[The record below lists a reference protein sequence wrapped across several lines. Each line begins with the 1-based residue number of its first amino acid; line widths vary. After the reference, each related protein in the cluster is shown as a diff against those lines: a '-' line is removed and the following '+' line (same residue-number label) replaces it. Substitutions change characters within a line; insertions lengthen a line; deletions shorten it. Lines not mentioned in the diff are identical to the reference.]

1 MRATYEEM
9 DYMLENKK
17 EFRGSSVTAE
27 WDQKEYIVKSYST
40 VIFRTN
46 KQNNIIYF
54 DGQKYSFTTSK
65 IQNIIR
71 KIFNIK

>member
-27 WDQKEYIVKSYST
+27 WNKKEYIIKSYST
-40 VIFRTN
+40 IIFKTN

-54 DGQKYSFTTSK
+54 DGQKYSSTTSK

-71 KIFNIK
+71 KVFNIK

>member
-1 MRATYEEM
+1 MKATYKEM
-9 DYMLENKK
+9 SYMLEDKK
-17 EFRGSSVTAE
+17 EFRGSSVIAE
-27 WDQKEYIVKSYST
+27 WDQKEYIIKSYST

-54 DGQKYSFTTSK
+54 DGQKYSSTTSK

-71 KIFNIK
+71 KVFNIK